1 MSYSWVDPHF
11 AALYARREEE
21 RLAERLVTRLR
32 ERSLREP
39 SLQTISWR
47 QAGWMEND
55 AVLRGGHLR
64 LRKSIRES
72 GPTCDA
78 AEGRSGQGSPSNAG
92 SHLLSRSSVS
102 PGAGSRM
109 GRP

>member
-32 ERSLREP
+32 ERSAREP
-39 SLQTISWR
+39 FLDTSR
-47 QAGWMEND
+47 RCHAGRLGND

-64 LRKSIRES
+64 L
-72 GPTCDA
+72 
-78 AEGRSGQGSPSNAG
+78 
-92 SHLLSRSSVS
+92 L
-102 PGAGSRM
+102 
-109 GRP
+109 

>member
-21 RLAERLVTRLR
+21 RLVTRLR

-39 SLQTISWR
+39 LLHTTDRR
-47 QAGWMEND
+47 QAGWLEND

-64 LRKSIRES
+64 L
-72 GPTCDA
+72 
-78 AEGRSGQGSPSNAG
+78 
-92 SHLLSRSSVS
+92 L
-102 PGAGSRM
+102 
-109 GRP
+109 

>member
-32 ERSLREP
+32 ERSAREP
-39 SLQTISWR
+39 FPQTIGR
-47 QAGWMEND
+47 RDAGWMEND

-64 LRKSIRES
+64 L
-72 GPTCDA
+72 
-78 AEGRSGQGSPSNAG
+78 
-92 SHLLSRSSVS
+92 L
-102 PGAGSRM
+102 
-109 GRP
+109 

>member
-32 ERSLREP
+32 ERSAREP
-39 SLQTISWR
+39 FPQTTSR
-47 QAGWMEND
+47 CQAGWMEND

-64 LRKSIRES
+64 L
-72 GPTCDA
+72 
-78 AEGRSGQGSPSNAG
+78 
-92 SHLLSRSSVS
+92 L
-102 PGAGSRM
+102 
-109 GRP
+109 

>member
-32 ERSLREP
+32 ERSDREP
-39 SLQTISWR
+39 LLETTSRSH
-47 QAGWMEND
+47 AGWLEQD

-64 LRKSIRES
+64 L
-72 GPTCDA
+72 
-78 AEGRSGQGSPSNAG
+78 
-92 SHLLSRSSVS
+92 L
-102 PGAGSRM
+102 
-109 GRP
+109 